1 MIVCNR
7 DSKECMVHRCNKCP
21 GTEKA
26 YKFIQNILNGDVE
39 DDLDFDITF
48 MQWVTTDRSN
58 LITQTLSADDFLCFL
73 CQKPDSITAHSF
85 IAKNQLQ
92 YLKKL
97 KEELSQNE
105 VMVQVDFAENHNFL
119 V

>member
-1 MIVCNR
+1 MI
-7 DSKECMVHRCNKCP
+7 
-21 GTEKA
+21 
-26 YKFIQNILNGDVE
+26 F
-39 DDLDFDITF
+39 
-48 MQWVTTDRSN
+48 
-58 LITQTLSADDFLCFL
+58 CFL

-85 IAKNQLQ
+85 IAKNQSQ

-105 VMVQVDFAENHNFL
+105 VMVLVDFAENHNFL